1 MPRNTPGGG
10 PAPPPALKSKVA
22 RTGAPGVNKSPTK
35 KKDAVKDI
43 AKVASA
49 AAEGGL
55 DIKELEKRR
64 KELADQLKKCETQ
77 ASVRGTLRRH
87 SRTLPWRLAHG

>member
-10 PAPPPALKSKVA
+10 PAPPPALKSKVT

-77 ASVRGTLRRH
+77 ASVWGTRRRH
-87 SRTLPWRLAHG
+87 SRTLP